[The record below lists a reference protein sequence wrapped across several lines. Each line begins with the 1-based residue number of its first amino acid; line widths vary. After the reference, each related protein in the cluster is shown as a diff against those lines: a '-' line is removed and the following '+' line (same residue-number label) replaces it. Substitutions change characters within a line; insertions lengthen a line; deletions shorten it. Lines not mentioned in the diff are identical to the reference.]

1 MTSENDLIR
10 EGIEAMRLTREYVGE
25 KMLPNIKGWSHYD
38 WTEKAKAFTEAQPPS
53 GDSAALVNLMK
64 WAAEFAID
72 RCEDSSTWHNGG
84 QAEFWAEF
92 TPWSNEKIAALDL
105 TQPAEPRVVDHTTCW
120 EGCPYKTA
128 AERVTGDDALLKL
141 AEKWRKREDLL
152 MKEAVE
158 TKEAD
163 ENADTSVTITMAS
176 AHGSLARELE
186 AALATATMTRGDS
199 EPAEAEE
206 GRG

>member
-1 MTSENDLIR
+1 MTSENDHNGHDHCEHPACGDTLLCCRCIR
-10 EGIEAMRLTREYVGE
+10 NVTQ
-25 KMLPNIKGWSHYD
+25 
-38 WTEKAKAFTEAQPPS
+38 AQPPS